1 MLIWIMLITTLK
13 FVGRKRELQ
22 LLQTEYQ
29 RPRPSLMVVYGR
41 RRVGK
46 STLLLKSLQSLE
58 QPSIYYQASRLTN
71 SNNLELLM
79 IALKNQLQLSPIQQ
93 TLLSGLSDWT
103 ALLAFIQ
110 ELAGQVGG
118 LTLVFDEFPYLCE
131 ANPALPSV
139 IQAAWDRVRAAN
151 TPLNLVLCGSS
162 IAFMEEL
169 LAERNPLRGRQTAE
183 LNLQPLTY
191 REAAQTLPRYT
202 LEERLLAY
210 GLWGGLPYYL
220 SLLDPQA
227 SLMENLTDV
236 TLRSGAP
243 LYDEAN
249 LLLQAELNSP
259 PRYASILHAIAEGC
273 HDYGEIIG
281 RVKDFKDRSQLA
293 PYMAKLEELRLI
305 EVVRPL
311 DATPKERN
319 SRYFLADPFLMFWY
333 RFVLPNRSALEA
345 GHHQAVLKLSIQPF
359 LSDYMGL
366 VFERICRE
374 YLRFFGQEQ
383 LGQPA
388 KTVGQIWAG
397 DYDLDV
403 VGELFSGEAVF
414 GECKW
419 WNEPVGLNVLE
430 KLEQNIQ
437 RSSFASKQTPKLLLF
452 SRKGYM
458 APLKQL
464 AKKRSEVY
472 LLEPKHLLVP
482 NRSGV
487 KPNKTSPS

>member
-1 MLIWIMLITTLK
+1 MLTWIMLKIPPH
-13 FVGRKRELQ
+13 FIGRARELE
-22 LLQTEYQ
+22 LLRAEYARQ
-29 RPRPSLMVVYGR
+29 RPSLIVVYGR

-46 STLLLKSLQSLE
+46 STLLLRSLQGQE
-58 QPSIYYQASRLTN
+58 QPSVYYQASRLT
-71 SNNLELLM
+71 SSDNLELLKLA
-79 IALKNQLQLSPIQQ
+79 IKNQLELLPTQQ
-93 TLLSGLSDWT
+93 ALLSGLVDWT
-103 ALLAFIQ
+103 ALLALVQ

-118 LTLVFDEFPYLCE
+118 LTLVLDEFPYLCE

-139 IQAAWDRVRAAN
+139 VQAAWDRVRAAN
-151 TPLNLVLCGSS
+151 APLNLVLCGSL

-191 REAAQTLPRYT
+191 RETAQALPNYT
-202 LEERLLAY
+202 LEEQLIAY

-220 SLLDPQA
+220 SLLDAQA
-227 SLMENLTDV
+227 PLMENMLDT

-243 LYDEAN
+243 LYDEPS

-281 RVKDFKDRSQLA
+281 RVKDFKDRGQLA
-293 PYMAKLEELRLI
+293 PYMGKLEKLRLI
-305 EVVRPL
+305 EVVRPI

-345 GHHQAVLKLSIQPF
+345 GHHQAVLMHAIQPY

-374 YLRFFGQEQ
+374 YLRFYGQEL

-388 KTVGQIWAG
+388 KTVGQSWAA
-397 DYDLDV
+397 DYDLDIV
-403 VGELFSGEAVF
+403 AELFGGEPVF

-419 WNEPVGLNVLE
+419 WSEPVGFNVLE
-430 KLEQNIQ
+430 KLEQNIL
-437 RSSFASKQTPKLLLF
+437 RTSFGGKQAARLLLF
-452 SRKGYM
+452 SRKGFT
-458 APLKQL
+458 APLKQ
-464 AKKRSEVY
+464 AIKERPEVS
-472 LLEPKHLLVP
+472 LLEPKHLLP
-482 NRSGV
+482 RDQR
-487 KPNKTSPS
+487 TA